1 MADKCPAFNL
11 TIKGDPA
18 EVLEKVKK
26 AKLDKGLKLEIT
38 GDASAGKIKITKSI
52 LGTLVYGDYSV
63 KDKKI
68 TFNLVDDTSL
78 ADCGTIEKAVSDAFK
93 GY

>member
-1 MADKCPAFNL
+1 MADKCPAFSV
-11 TIKGDPA
+11 TIKGDA
-18 EVLEKVKK
+18 ADVLEKVKK
-26 AKLDKGLKLEIT
+26 AKLDKGLKLEIN
-38 GDASAGKIKITKSI
+38 GDASKGTLKINKSI

-78 ADCGTIEKAVSDAFK
+78 ADCSTIEESVKGAFK